1 MHFSGW
7 VSCDYTFPDDFVF
20 GTATAAYQVE
30 GAWDEDGKGESIWD
44 RGTHDHANLVADHS
58 NGDIACDS
66 YHKYKEDVQLL
77 KDLGVDFYRFSISWP
92 RILPTGKNDQIN
104 QLGIDYYNNL
114 IDELIA
120 NSITPYV
127 TMFHWDLPQALE
139 NEGGWLNRSTADH
152 FANYAR
158 VLFENFGDRVKY
170 WMTLN
175 EIMSFCEYGYGT
187 GSFAPYISSPGVGDY
202 QCTHVALL
210 AHGKTFRL
218 YDNEFRATQ
227 NGKIGI
233 AIDTAW
239 YEPNDP
245 NKEADKEAAEVALQM
260 NVGIYIK
267 YISKNITNVFFSMGG
282 LRILLYMVTILM

>member
-1 MHFSGW
+1 M
-7 VSCDYTFPDDFVF
+7 SCDSSDYTFPDDFVF
-20 GTATAAYQVE
+20 GAATAAYQVE
-30 GAWDEDGKGESIWD
+30 GGWDEDGKGESIWD
-44 RGTHDHANLVADHS
+44 KGTHDHANLVADHS
-58 NGDIACDS
+58 NGDVACDS

-77 KDLGVDFYRFSISWP
+77 KTLGVDFYRFSISWP
-92 RILPTGKNDQIN
+92 RILPTGKDDQIN

-139 NEGGWLNRSTADH
+139 EEGGWLNRTTADH

-187 GSFAPYISSPGVGDY
+187 GSFAPYISSPGIGDY

-218 YDNEFRATQ
+218 YDDEFRATQ
-227 NGKIGI
+227 NGQIGI

-245 NKEADKEAAEVALQM
+245 TKESDKEAAEIALQM
-260 NVGIYIK
+260 NASIH
-267 YISKNITNVFFSMGG
+267 
-282 LRILLYMVTILM
+282 